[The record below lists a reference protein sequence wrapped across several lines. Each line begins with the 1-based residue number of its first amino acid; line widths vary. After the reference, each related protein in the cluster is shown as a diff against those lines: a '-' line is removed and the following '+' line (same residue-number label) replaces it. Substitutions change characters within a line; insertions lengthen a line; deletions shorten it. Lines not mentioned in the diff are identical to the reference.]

1 MFGFYGKK
9 ENCMA
14 LYAIADLHL
23 PLGIEK
29 PMDIFGK
36 NWENYVERLRENW
49 QKTVSNEDTV
59 VLAGDFSWATYLEE
73 SKRDFEFLAGLSG
86 RKIMLKG
93 NHDYWWSTIN
103 KMQEFLKENG
113 FSDIEF
119 LQNNSFEY
127 KDISICGSRGWT
139 MPQQKTEEENKKIYV
154 RELIRMELS
163 LKSAKYP
170 ENIIAFTHFPTVMR
184 DFRENEM
191 TELLSK
197 YGVKKSVFGHIHLS
211 GLKNTFEG
219 EQNGIEYMLVSAD
232 YREFMPVKIAD

>member
-1 MFGFYGKK
+1 
-9 ENCMA
+9 MA

-23 PLGIEK
+23 PLGIDK

-49 QKTVSNEDTV
+49 QKTVSCEDTV

-73 SKRDFEFLAGLSG
+73 SKKDFEFLNGLCG

-103 KMQEFLKENG
+103 KMYNFLEENK
-113 FSDIEF
+113 FSNIEF
-119 LQNNSFEY
+119 LQNNSFLY

-139 MPQQKTEEENKKIYV
+139 MPQIKASKEDKKIYE
-154 RELIRMELS
+154 RELLRLELS
-163 LKSAKYP
+163 LKAAKNP
-170 ENIIAFTHFPTVMR
+170 ENIVVFTHFPTVMY
-184 DFRENEM
+184 DFKENEM
-191 TELLSK
+191 TQLLSK

-211 GLKNTFEG
+211 GVKNTFEG
-219 EQNGIEYMLVSAD
+219 TENGIEYMLVSAD